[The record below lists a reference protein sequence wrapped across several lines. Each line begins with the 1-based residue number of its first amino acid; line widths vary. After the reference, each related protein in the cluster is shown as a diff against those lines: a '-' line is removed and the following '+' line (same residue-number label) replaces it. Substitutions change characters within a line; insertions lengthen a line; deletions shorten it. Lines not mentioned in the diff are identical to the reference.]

1 MITVEEFMTTE
12 PWTLRETDSLADAR
26 AIMSE
31 RHIRHIPITDDESR
45 LVGLVTQRDILAVTD
60 PARLLTA
67 KTDSNPRE
75 TERKLSDIMNRNV
88 SVIGEK
94 DSLREAAM
102 YLQSH
107 KYGCLPVVA
116 NGRLVGIIT
125 DSDFIAI
132 AINLIEQA
140 ELNEEEL
147 GVDDLF

>member
-1 MITVEEFMTTE
+1 MITVEEFMTTK

-26 AIMSE
+26 AIMTE
-31 RHIRHIPITDDESR
+31 RHIRHIPITDNENR

-67 KTDSNPRE
+67 KSDSNPSE
-75 TERKLSDIMNRNV
+75 TERKISDIMIRSV

-107 KYGCLPVVA
+107 KYGCLPVITDD
-116 NGRLVGIIT
+116 RLVGIIT

-147 GVDDLF
+147 GVDDLM

>member
-26 AIMSE
+26 AIMTE
-31 RHIRHIPITDDESR
+31 RHIRHIPITDNESR
-45 LVGLVTQRDILAVTD
+45 LLGLVTQRDVLAVTD

-67 KTDSNPRE
+67 KTDSNPSE
-75 TERKLSDIMNRNV
+75 TERKLSDIMIRNV

-102 YLQSH
+102 FLQSH
-107 KYGCLPVVA
+107 KYGCLPVVT
-116 NGRLVGIIT
+116 NDRLVGIIT

-140 ELNEEEL
+140 ELNEQEL
-147 GVDDLF
+147 GVDDLL

>member
-12 PWTLRETDSLADAR
+12 PWTLREANSIADAR
-26 AIMSE
+26 AIMTE
-31 RHIRHIPITDDESR
+31 RHIRHIPITDNDNR
-45 LVGLVTQRDILAVTD
+45 LVGLVTQRDILAATD
-60 PARLLTA
+60 PALLLTA
-67 KTDSNPRE
+67 KSESNPSG
-75 TERKLSDIMNRNV
+75 TELKMSDIMIRNV

-107 KYGCLPVVA
+107 KYGCLPVVT

-147 GVDDLF
+147 GVDDVL

>member
-75 TERKLSDIMNRNV
+75 TERKLSDIMIRNV

-147 GVDDLF
+147 GVDDLL